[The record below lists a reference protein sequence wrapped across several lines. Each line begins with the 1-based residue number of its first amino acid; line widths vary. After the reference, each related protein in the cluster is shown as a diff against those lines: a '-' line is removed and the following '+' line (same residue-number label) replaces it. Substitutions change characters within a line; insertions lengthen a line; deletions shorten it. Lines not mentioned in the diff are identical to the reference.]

1 MFRKSLI
8 RYPVTTREIL
18 IEQSLASNKVNKTG
32 KILTRHSPIT
42 FISFSPFLQIF
53 YRSLGQRTGGE
64 GSIPAN
70 YAAVFEK
77 WSVRLAWV
85 FDPTHRPIQA
95 AWANLRISSTRV
107 RRTVIYLRED
117 RFQKRGPRV
126 MNERAEQVW
135 GARPPIQASSRT
147 RSRKGK
153 KLASSMNTR
162 AKKWYGFEIGP
173 KPQIVHLRPWCCAP
187 LSRANGGNCW
197 FCKKYSLNR
206 QVFSSCLDKRYL
218 SSLLSFD

>member
-18 IEQSLASNKVNKTG
+18 IEQSLASSKVNKTG

-153 KLASSMNTR
+153 KLLRWTLERRNDTVSRSGQNPKSSIFVRGVVHHSLELT
-162 AKKWYGFEIGP
+162 GEIVDFARN
-173 KPQIVHLRPWCCAP
+173 IPWIGK
-187 LSRANGGNCW
+187 S
-197 FCKKYSLNR
+197 F
-206 QVFSSCLDKRYL
+206 
-218 SSLLSFD
+218 LLV